1 MMKKNKL
8 LMIALS
14 IFLLFG
20 VVSCG
25 TKTGEVSYNNYTS
38 IVVPASGVDIANV
51 SSTNQVIV
59 LLGDATDDSQYNY
72 STGTGSL
79 EWTSSDYDVK
89 VYFVDFDAVNKTQT
103 GLYQSIY
110 KTPIVENGG
119 VWDWIILQLGSF
131 TFHASNLFGLLGDSY
146 YYWIGLLIMT
156 LVVRTAAWPVYAK
169 SNDMTLK
176 MQLAQPELDKLNEK
190 YEGRTDQA
198 SQQRKQMEMMDI
210 YKRYKINFAGCL
222 MPLLQMPIFIAMY
235 QVVQRFPVT
244 ETSVFGG
251 SGIDMNTV
259 FLWTNLG
266 NTGWLANLPLALV
279 VVGTMYLSQ
288 KLMQVRQKKNQRRR
302 YQSPQQQKTQN
313 QMQIFMYGMIVM
325 MGSIALQNAGIAFYW
340 IIGNTYQLFQSYIS
354 HRQSDKRQEELRKQ
368 F

>member
-1 MMKKNKL
+1 MKKNKL
-8 LMIALS
+8 LMVALS
-14 IFLLFG
+14 ILLLFG

-25 TKTGEVSYNNYTS
+25 TKTGEVSYNNFTS
-38 IVVPASGVDIANV
+38 IVVSETETDLTKV
-51 SSTNQVIV
+51 STYNEVII
-59 LLGDATDDSQYNY
+59 LLGSSDDDTNYDTATGAGVLVWD
-72 STGTGSL
+72 
-79 EWTSSDYDVK
+79 SSDYHVE
-89 VYFVDFDAVNKTQT
+89 VTFNDFKAESKTST

-110 KTPIVENGG
+110 KTPIGENGG
-119 VWDWIILQLGSF
+119 VWDWIILQLGVF

-156 LVVRTAAWPVYAK
+156 LVIRTAAWPVYAK

-235 QVVQRFPVT
+235 QVVQRFPLT
-244 ETSVFGG
+244 DTSVFGG
-251 SGIDMNTV
+251 TGIDMNTI

-266 NTGWLANLPLALV
+266 NTSWLPNLPLALV

-288 KLMQVRQKKNQRRR
+288 RLMQVRQKKNQRRSYR
-302 YQSPQQQKTQN
+302 SPQQQKTQN